1 MNYQDY
7 KYYFFIGIG
16 GIGMSSLANYL
27 KIKNKKIAG
36 YDREKT
42 NVSKNLENIGIE
54 IIYNYDFNKINNKFK
69 DSDST
74 LVVYTPA
81 ISNEDVIFK
90 FFKDFNFIMI
100 KRSDLLASIVNNNF
114 SVAIAGTHGK
124 TTITAILSH
133 ILQNTKL
140 NYTAFI
146 GGITNDNNSN
156 LNYYGDEIFIVEA
169 DEYDRSFLKLE
180 PNIICINNIDGDHYD
195 IYKDYNNLKKAFIKF
210 TKRLKNKGIL
220 ITNDELN
227 FESTNYGFNSRS
239 NFVIKNLRFK
249 SGYSFF
255 DLKDDKILHKDIQ
268 FNMLGKYNC
277 INALAAIIISLKIN
291 ISFEIIRESLKTFKG
306 VKRRLSFE
314 LLEPKI
320 LIDDYAHHPKEIE
333 SVYQTL
339 EDIYPSMKKLVIFQ
353 PHLFSRTRDFLDGF
367 AKSLEKFDKVILLD
381 IYPAREKP
389 IEGITSKLLLDKIK
403 NKNKLLLE
411 ETTLLDLINKDDSEI
426 IITLG
431 AGSIGKISESLKKK
445 LLIEN

>member
-140 NYTAFI
+140 NYTAV
-146 GGITNDNNSN
+146 
-156 LNYYGDEIFIVEA
+156 IV
-169 DEYDRSFLKLE
+169 
-180 PNIICINNIDGDHYD
+180 
-195 IYKDYNNLKKAFIKF
+195 
-210 TKRLKNKGIL
+210 
-220 ITNDELN
+220 
-227 FESTNYGFNSRS
+227 
-239 NFVIKNLRFK
+239 
-249 SGYSFF
+249 
-255 DLKDDKILHKDIQ
+255 
-268 FNMLGKYNC
+268 
-277 INALAAIIISLKIN
+277 
-291 ISFEIIRESLKTFKG
+291 
-306 VKRRLSFE
+306 
-314 LLEPKI
+314 
-320 LIDDYAHHPKEIE
+320 
-333 SVYQTL
+333 
-339 EDIYPSMKKLVIFQ
+339 
-353 PHLFSRTRDFLDGF
+353 
-367 AKSLEKFDKVILLD
+367 
-381 IYPAREKP
+381 
-389 IEGITSKLLLDKIK
+389 
-403 NKNKLLLE
+403 
-411 ETTLLDLINKDDSEI
+411 
-426 IITLG
+426 
-431 AGSIGKISESLKKK
+431 
-445 LLIEN
+445 